1 MESLRGCPGQCPGR
15 RLPVPARVRRDAAA
29 MVGRRGG
36 GSAMKVA
43 LYARVSTQRQAER
56 GTIGSQLQV
65 LRDRVTAS
73 GDELVGE
80 YVDDGHSGARL
91 DRPGLDALRDAAEAG
106 VFAAVWCL
114 TPDRLARSYA
124 YQMLILDELSRV
136 GCAVRFT
143 DAPAID
149 DDPQARL
156 LTQMQ

>member
-73 GDELVGE
+73 GDELGGGGGTSPRAGGAPPRGRGGGATRGAQLRVLRARVTASGDELVGE
-80 YVDDGHSGARL
+80 YVDDG
-91 DRPGLDALRDAAEAG
+91 
-106 VFAAVWCL
+106 
-114 TPDRLARSYA
+114 
-124 YQMLILDELSRV
+124 
-136 GCAVRFT
+136 
-143 DAPAID
+143 
-149 DDPQARL
+149 
-156 LTQMQ
+156 